1 MFLQTLVY
9 DLDPSVFSLTFLL
22 APYIELKVV
31 GAKSGHLWHSDK
43 QRLSAAGS
51 VVSVCPIVVV
61 AWAFISKKITGW
73 RLPQR

>member
-1 MFLQTLVY
+1 MLLQTLAC

-22 APYIELKVV
+22 APCIELK
-31 GAKSGHLWHSDK
+31 LWRQKVTIYGMVTSNV
-43 QRLSAAGS
+43 SAARS

>member
-1 MFLQTLVY
+1 MFLQTLVC
-9 DLDPSVFSLTFLL
+9 DLDPSVFSLTLLL
-22 APYIELKVV
+22 APCIQVV
-31 GAKSGHLWHSDK
+31 GAKSGHLWHGDK

-51 VVSVCPIVVV
+51 VVSVCTIVVV